1 MNSGIRQGC
10 PFSPMAF
17 VVALELL
24 AIQIRNDSNINGIN
38 LPKGKESFNE
48 QMLKI
53 LLYAD
58 DITMFLNNRNDLK
71 NALTLISYFSK
82 CSGLSVNRKKTEAM
96 WLGSNKSCKE
106 EYEGLTWKSRVNIL
120 GIYFSNT
127 MPASEIEENWLPRLI
142 LLHNG
147 QKEILAS
154 WVKYAL

>member
-1 MNSGIRQGC
+1 MLHTGPRFIVS
-10 PFSPMAF
+10 S

-24 AIQIRNDSNINGIN
+24 AIQTRNDSNTNGIN

-71 NALTLISYFSK
+71 NALMLISYFSK
-82 CSGLSVNRKKTEAM
+82 CPGLSVNRKKTEAM

-106 EYEGLTWKSRVNIL
+106 EYEGLTWKSRVKIL

-127 MPASEIEENWLPRLI
+127 MPASEIEENWLPRLEK
-142 LLHNG
+142 NP
-147 QKEILAS
+147 AYYCTM
-154 WVKYAL
+154 VKKKS